1 MSRVSRQLVHGQPR
15 FQGSFLPVPTERER
29 GVGKRTWERGWSM
42 DRHMENKE
50 AWFSLSSST
59 L

>member
-1 MSRVSRQLVHGQPR
+1 MGSVSRQLVHGQPSS
-15 FQGSFLPVPTERER
+15 QGSLLPVPTKRER
-29 GVGKRTWERGWSM
+29 GVGERTWERGWSM
-42 DRHMENKE
+42 GRHMENKE